1 MLKYNIVTCFS
12 NITSAVLYY
21 YKYSKGGQ
29 INDTR
34 VTRSLIIQISE
45 CLSTHTNSVTK

>member
-1 MLKYNIVTCFS
+1 MLKYNVVTRFS
-12 NITSAVLYY
+12 NITTVVLYY

-34 VTRSLIIQISE
+34 VTRSLIIKISE
-45 CLSTHTNSVTK
+45 CFSTHTNSVTK